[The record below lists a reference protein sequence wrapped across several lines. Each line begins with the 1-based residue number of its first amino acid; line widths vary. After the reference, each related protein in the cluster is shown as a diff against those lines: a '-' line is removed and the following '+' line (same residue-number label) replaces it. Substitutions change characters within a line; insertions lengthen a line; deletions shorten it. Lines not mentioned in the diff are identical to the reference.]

1 MAFDRVRSLVEKVL
15 GAPEQKAAPAFP
27 FDTWG
32 LDGFLAP
39 VTISNVAVT
48 TQSAMRV
55 PAVAAAVTLISTSI
69 GSIPASITRTVNG
82 SKVDATDH
90 PAFRLVAKA
99 ANDRVT
105 AGKLRERLVY
115 DALTQGNGF
124 AFASRV
130 GGRVIEIVR
139 LDPLAVLIQLDQ
151 MAGEAVYR
159 STVNGRIFDPA
170 DLIHVPAPVSFD
182 GVTGV
187 SPIQLAREAIA
198 LAIVMEARAAKL
210 FGASA
215 RPAGTIEIP
224 GDVPEE
230 RVKRMGANWRAAHE
244 GAENGGKTPVL
255 TDGARFNP
263 LVFSSVDAQ
272 FLEMRREQTVEIAR
286 AFNVPATMLQELQHG
301 TFANTEQM
309 ARQFVTYTLTPWLST
324 IAGELERALLT
335 DEDRDDHSVEFDTD
349 ALLAVDT
356 ATRVD
361 RIQKLRSAGV
371 LTAND
376 VRREEGYPA
385 LPDGDTLASPFTTSN
400 TNEITTTTSL
410 NSEAVND
417 AA

>member
-1 MAFDRVRSLVEKVL
+1 
-15 GAPEQKAAPAFP
+15 
-27 FDTWG
+27 
-32 LDGFLAP
+32 
-39 VTISNVAVT
+39 
-48 TQSAMRV
+48 MRV
-55 PAVAAAVTLISTSI
+55 PAVSAAVTLISTSI

-82 SKVDATDH
+82 SKVEATNH

-99 ANDRVT
+99 ANDRVS
-105 AGKLRERLVY
+105 AGKLRERLIF
-115 DALTQGNGF
+115 DALTTGNGY
-124 AFASRV
+124 AFANRV
-130 GGRVIEIVR
+130 NGRVIETVR
-139 LDPLAVLIQLDQ
+139 LDPAAVSIQLDQ
-151 MAGEAVYR
+151 MTGEAIYR
-159 STVNGRIFDPA
+159 STANGAVLDPA
-170 DLIHVPAPVSFD
+170 DLIHVPAPVTFD

-198 LAIVMEARAAKL
+198 LAIVLEQRAARL
-210 FGASA
+210 FGTSA
-215 RPAGTIEIP
+215 RPAGVIQAPQGVT
-224 GDVPEE
+224 PE
-230 RVKRMGANWRAAHE
+230 AAAKAKASWEASHG
-244 GAENGGKTPVL
+244 GAEVSGKTPVL
-255 TDGARFNP
+255 YDGMTFEP
-263 LVFSSVDAQ
+263 LIFSSVDAQ
-272 FLEMRREQTVEIAR
+272 FIESRREQTVEIAR

-301 TFANTEQM
+301 TFSNTEQM

-324 IAGELERALLT
+324 IAGELERALLS
-335 DEDRDDHSVEFDTD
+335 DEDRDDHSIEFDTD

-400 TNEITTTTSL
+400 TNEITTETSL